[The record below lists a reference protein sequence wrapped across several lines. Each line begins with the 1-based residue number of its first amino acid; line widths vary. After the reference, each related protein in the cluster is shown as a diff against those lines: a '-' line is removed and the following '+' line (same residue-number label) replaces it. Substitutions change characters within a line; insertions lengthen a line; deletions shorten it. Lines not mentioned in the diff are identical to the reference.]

1 MLTDHGQ
8 SRNPVILRF
17 GNVVF
22 YSEDANMP
30 WANLETSQS

>member
-1 MLTDHGQ
+1 MDE

-17 GNVVF
+17 GNVLF

-30 WANLETSQS
+30 WANPETS